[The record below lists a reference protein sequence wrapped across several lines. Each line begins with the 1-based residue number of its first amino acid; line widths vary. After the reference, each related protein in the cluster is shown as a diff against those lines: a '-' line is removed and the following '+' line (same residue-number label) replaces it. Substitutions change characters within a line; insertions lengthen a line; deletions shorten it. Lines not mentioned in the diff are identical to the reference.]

1 MPESA
6 TNVET
11 EVPEHQDLDSQA
23 SLRPLQDKAVERVDS
38 TKRKHQETA
47 VVPARRCR
55 KKQHVDM
62 VQIRKRVRRGCG
74 GKGNRK
80 AKGKSNVA
88 SIADKEAICKAYGEA
103 RESGAKAPAKK
114 VEHMRGY
121 YHGCIYESKWMKV
134 RREQS
139 WTLLV
144 AAAPKL
150 TRRHKE
156 LPDSLRAML
165 KLPSKF
171 SERRNKDGSLA
182 SLPVPLQQCVA
193 SLITDRIDLGQE
205 VDIEYVK
212 GTVSPFVEIW
222 NSCVETI
229 RGNISEYSMEFLR
242 SKDELSK
249 MSTAELTEV
258 MEDFRKS
265 LEDTLLPVSLK
276 ERMHYW
282 VPWIEVGK
290 GVCGLPL
297 SLQGAQHRTCRPLPI
312 EN

>member
-1 MPESA
+1 MS
-6 TNVET
+6 
-11 EVPEHQDLDSQA
+11 
-23 SLRPLQDKAVERVDS
+23 R
-38 TKRKHQETA
+38 
-47 VVPARRCR
+47 
-55 KKQHVDM
+55 
-62 VQIRKRVRRGCG
+62 
-74 GKGNRK
+74 
-80 AKGKSNVA
+80 
-88 SIADKEAICKAYGEA
+88 
-103 RESGAKAPAKK
+103 
-114 VEHMRGY
+114 
-121 YHGCIYESKWMKV
+121 
-134 RREQS
+134 
-139 WTLLV
+139 
-144 AAAPKL
+144 
-150 TRRHKE
+150 
-156 LPDSLRAML
+156 
-165 KLPSKF
+165 
-171 SERRNKDGSLA
+171 
-182 SLPVPLQQCVA
+182 
-193 SLITDRIDLGQE
+193 
-205 VDIEYVK
+205 